1 MSITHYTLLK
11 NYMDKRFTKLER
23 GLGTGVYGVAWD
35 KSSNPTLTRIN
46 DSVWMVANVGVDGEV
61 VQNDFDFAPIFGEMA
76 EVEDNL
82 GNVFIRIPKF
92 YIKKTDGPNFK
103 TWQVSKVR
111 YAGFYLPWC
120 FWDFATNRELPY
132 IDVGK
137 YNASLGA
144 GDVLESKPDTYP
156 LVNKSIVSFRN
167 YARANNNGGLRGY
180 QQMDIHVYDVLSTL
194 FYIEFATLNSQSVMQ
209 GFTSGQ
215 YNDSHT
221 AAISEGVTNRIVVAD
236 SVADQYRV
244 GQAISIGTARGN
256 TSVVY
261 GRTITA
267 IENYDAANKAIVFD
281 GDPVAIAEGNVVWN
295 SGWKSGF
302 SSQIAASSG
311 SIGSNT
317 DGKYPC
323 CYRGIENPWGSVY
336 EFVDGVNIT
345 DHQAW
350 TCKDAAQYASN
361 LFASPYEQLS
371 YVNHDAKGYPAE
383 MGHDPARP
391 FAEFPIAIQTSGISS
406 SKYYSDY
413 YYQAAGERVALVGG
427 YWISGANAGLSLW
440 ALDTSSGSAG
450 VFFGGRLVKKP
461 L

>member
-1 MSITHYTLLK
+1 MRTDAAVGMT
-11 NYMDKRFTKLER
+11 
-23 GLGTGVYGVAWD
+23 
-35 KSSNPTLTRIN
+35 
-46 DSVWMVANVGVDGEV
+46 ANAGIDNQTVG
-61 VQNDFDFAPIFGEMA
+61 NDFDDAGIYRDIV
-76 EVEDNL
+76 EVTDSL
-82 GNVFIRIPKF
+82 GNVFMRIPKV
-92 YIKKTDGPNFK
+92 YIRKTDGTGYK
-103 TWQVSKVR
+103 TWQISRHKHK
-111 YAGFYLPWC
+111 GFYLPWC
-120 FWDFATNRELPY
+120 FWDFENHRELPY

-137 YNASLGA
+137 YNASLSEAGA
-144 GDVLESKPDTYP
+144 LESKPGKYP
-156 LVNKSIVSFRN
+156 FVHGAVAGKSGTIVKLRD
-167 YARANNNGGLRGY
+167 YARANNVGGLRGY
-180 QQMDIHVYDVLSTL
+180 QQMDIHVVDLLQTL
-194 FYIEFATLNSQSVMQ
+194 FYIEFATLNSQAIMQ
-209 GFTSGQ
+209 GWISGQ
-215 YNDSHT
+215 YSDSHT
-221 AAISEGVTNRIVVAD
+221 AVVAEPNANRIIVSSAN
-236 SVADQYRV
+236 AALYRV

-256 TSVVY
+256 MSVCY

-267 IENYDAANKAIVFD
+267 IEDDDASNKAIVFD
-281 GDPVAIAEGNVVWN
+281 GDPVAISAGNVVWN

-302 SSQIAASSG
+302 SSGIAASSG

-361 LFASPYEQLS
+361 VFASPYEQLS
-371 YVNHDAKGYPAE
+371 YVNHDADGYPTE

-413 YYQAAGERVALVGG
+413 YYQAAGQRVALVGG
-427 YWISGANAGLSLW
+427 GWSGGADAGLSYW
-440 ALDTSSGSAG
+440 SLDFSSGHASVG
-450 VFFGGRLVKKP
+450 FGGRLVKKP

>member
-46 DSVWMVANVGVDGEV
+46 DSVGMVANVGVDNQV

-76 EVEDNL
+76 EVYDNL

-144 GDVLESKPDTYP
+144 GDVLESKPGTYP
-156 LVNKSIVSFRN
+156 LISRTIVNFRN
-167 YARANNNGGLRGY
+167 YARANNAGGLRGY
-180 QQMDIHVYDVLSTL
+180 QQMDIHVTDVLQTL
-194 FYIEFATLNSQSVMQ
+194 FYIEFATLNSQAIMQ
-209 GFTSGQ
+209 GFTAGQ
-215 YNDSHT
+215 YSASHT
-221 AAISEGVTNRIVVAD
+221 AVVGESNTNRIIVANTT
-236 SVADQYRV
+236 ADLYRV
-244 GQAISIGTARGN
+244 GQAISIGTAQGS
-256 TSVVY
+256 TAVFY

-267 IENYDAANKAIVFD
+267 IEDYDAANKAIVFD
-281 GDPVAIAEGNVVWN
+281 GDPVDIAEGNVVWN

-302 SSQIAASSG
+302 SSGIAASSG

-361 LFASPYEQLS
+361 VFASPYEQLS
-371 YVNHDAKGYPAE
+371 YVNHDADGYPTE

-413 YYQAAGERVALVGG
+413 YYQAAGQRVALVGG
-427 YWISGANAGLSLW
+427 YWYNGANAGLSCW
-440 ALDTSSGSAG
+440 ALDYSSGSAY
-450 VFFGGRLVKKP
+450 VSVGGRLVKKP

>member
-46 DSVWMVANVGVDGEV
+46 DSVGMVANVGVDNQV

-76 EVEDNL
+76 EVYDNL

-144 GDVLESKPDTYP
+144 GDVLESKPGTYP
-156 LVNKSIVSFRN
+156 LISRTIVNFRN
-167 YARANNNGGLRGY
+167 YARANNAGGLRGY
-180 QQMDIHVYDVLSTL
+180 QQMDIHVTDVLQTL
-194 FYIEFATLNSQSVMQ
+194 FYIEFATLNSQAIMQ
-209 GFTSGQ
+209 GFTAGQ
-215 YNDSHT
+215 YSASHT
-221 AAISEGVTNRIVVAD
+221 AVVGESNTNRIIVANTT
-236 SVADQYRV
+236 ADLYRV
-244 GQAISIGTARGN
+244 GQAISIGTAQGS
-256 TSVVY
+256 TAVFY

-267 IENYDAANKAIVFD
+267 IEDYDAANKAIVFD
-281 GDPVAIAEGNVVWN
+281 GDPVDIAEGNVVWN

-311 SIGSNT
+311 SIGSNI
-317 DGKYPC
+317 DGVYPC

-361 LFASPYEQLS
+361 VFASPYEQLS
-371 YVNHDAKGYPAE
+371 YVNHDADGYPTE

-413 YYQAAGERVALVGG
+413 YRQAAGQRVALVGG
-427 YWISGANAGLSLW
+427 YWYNGANAGLSCW
-440 ALDTSSGSAG
+440 ALDYSSGSAY
-450 VFFGGRLVKKP
+450 VSVGGRLVKKP